1 MDGAGNDKHGASTT
15 ASASNSKN
23 NAKTSGGTTSSS
35 SATTSCGV
43 FEIVIF
49 VVAIVTGTACSIC
62 SKTMMSLHA
71 VGQTGDVELFSKPLF
86 QTFGAWRGVAW
97 CGVAAI
103 WLDCCWRVAFNE
115 NSTSN
120 KKDVL

>member
-23 NAKTSGGTTSSS
+23 NTKTSGGTTSSS

-86 QTFGAWRGVAW
+86 QTFGAWLRGVAW
-97 CGVAAI
+97 Q
-103 WLDCCWRVAFNE
+103 LYCWTVVVGGGFQ
-115 NSTSN
+115 
-120 KKDVL
+120 